1 MGLRRVRG
9 LVEKAGRGVEQGR
22 RQRPFR
28 DATDLCVRAGVDAKD
43 RECLADAG
51 ALKGLAGLQFQA
63 RWAMAAIMPQLPLF
77 AAGAVVEE
85 EIQELVAQPLGEDLY
100 SDYASLGTTLRPHPL
115 TLLRPE
121 LSARRLMSSL
131 ELRRHGQPARVAGLV
146 VGRQRPGTAS
156 GVTFVTLEDEFGMV
170 NVVVWRAL
178 AERQRRELVASQLL
192 RVDGTIETRD
202 GVLHVVA
209 GRLEDLSEL
218 LQGLDTRSR
227 DFH

>member
-1 MGLRRVRG
+1 MVRG
-9 LVEKAGRGVEQGR
+9 LAEKHGRAVEQAR
-22 RQRPFR
+22 RQHQFR
-28 DATDLCVRAGVDAKD
+28 DVTDLCMRAGLDAKG

-51 ALKGLAGLQFQA
+51 ALKGLTGHRFQA
-63 RWAMAAIMPQLPLF
+63 RWAMAAIEPQLSLF
-77 AAGAVVEE
+77 AEGAVVEE
-85 EIQELVAQPLGEDLY
+85 EIQELIAPTVGEDLH
-100 SDYASLGTTLRPHPL
+100 SNYASLGTTLGPHPL

-121 LSARRLMSSL
+121 LMARRLMSSRDL
-131 ELRRHGQPARVAGLV
+131 KERRHGQPARLAGLV

-178 AERQRRELVASQLL
+178 AERQRRELVASHLM

-202 GVLHVVA
+202 GALYVVA
-209 GRLEDLSEL
+209 GRLEDISEL